1 MEQTLID
8 IVKNWVTLDNQ
19 IRAMAKKSKELRTAK
34 KAQNELMIKVMKENN
49 IDNFDLKDGQIR
61 YKRDTQRAIDT
72 KDTHQNLIKTSEFR
86 DRTSKTFESVY
97 FRWEKSHR
105 ERCHYKKSGR
115 KLDLNT

>member
-61 YKRDTQRAIDT
+61 YKKETHREPLTQKT
-72 KDTHQNLIKTSEFR
+72 LIKIL
-86 DRTSKTFESVY
+86 SKHPNLGTEQAKHLNQFI
-97 FRWEKSHR
+97 FD
-105 ERCHYKKSGR
+105 GR
-115 KLDLNT
+115 KVTEKDVIIRKVDEN